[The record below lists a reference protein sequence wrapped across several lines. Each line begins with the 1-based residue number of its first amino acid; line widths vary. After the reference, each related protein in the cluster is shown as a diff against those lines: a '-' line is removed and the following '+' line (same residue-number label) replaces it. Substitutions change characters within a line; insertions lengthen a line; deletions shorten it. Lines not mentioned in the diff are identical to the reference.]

1 MKGFLNLQS
10 ILVMV
15 LAVALG
21 AGLLYTSQATQ
32 DADDVLARL
41 QKAIERE
48 GEAIAL
54 LEAEWAYLNSPQRL
68 EKLAVEFYGVKTPS
82 AAQMMGDMEE
92 LDLPFPVPID
102 AQNVGVARMVSYEGV
117 QPAAGDVEVIDIVPL
132 PKVRPVR

>member
-1 MKGFLNLQS
+1 MKSFLNIQS
-10 ILVMV
+10 IAVMV

-54 LEAEWAYLNSPQRL
+54 LDAEWAYLNSPQRL
-68 EKLAVEFYGVKTPS
+68 EKLAVEFYGVETPS
-82 AAQMMGDMEE
+82 ASQMIDGTEA
-92 LDLPFPVPID
+92 LDLPFPVPI
-102 AQNVGVARMVSYEGV
+102 QTEPHHLMQPVSYNGGEV
-117 QPAAGDVEVIDIVPL
+117 EAGEL
-132 PKVRPVR
+132 PVRDVGPVR